1 MEDEVWSNYVKWLWD
16 ADLLTTG
23 MQSRHPDGGKSFSL
37 DDLRAGRAGEK
48 IPLESVPKVYTNEYL
63 PPASSLQ

>member
-1 MEDEVWSNYVKWLWD
+1 MRLWE

-37 DDLRAGRAGEK
+37 DDMPARKAGDK
-48 IPLESVPKVYTNEYL
+48 IPLESVPKVFTNEYL
-63 PPASSLQ
+63 PSHSA